1 MFHEFLFQGFVKLKM
16 NLKIMY
22 MRNSS
27 LNKKVLHFWLLFG
40 STLSNKNDNF
50 VFTDLLVEVKHI
62 SLLISRRLD

>member
-1 MFHEFLFQGFVKLKM
+1 
-16 NLKIMY
+16 MY

-27 LNKKVLHFWLLFG
+27 LNKNVLHFWLLFG

>member
-1 MFHEFLFQGFVKLKM
+1 
-16 NLKIMY
+16 MY

-62 SLLISRRLD
+62 SLLISRSLD